1 MQKRGLVT
9 YEPIRIVTS
18 VVDIHIQKS
27 IGLIN
32 NGIKSPPII
41 TKLNFF
47 IIIVDMKYGII
58 SALLMVLIASCN
70 KEVSDPE
77 PQLTVDPMP
86 QFAVSAQKF
95 ESSSRLL
102 KREVSYTNNNPFL
115 KNVRMF
121 AYDNTK
127 RCTEIKIGTIDSSI
141 INPVFNLTQTL
152 TFAYNGSTL
161 VPSSF
166 SSVKTVLP
174 NLVTTFYYKYNDQG
188 RKISDSVRVKN
199 QAGDPADRVIHYVYD
214 DNDKVYATPVLTG
227 FSMENNSLDTLSLLT
242 RGNIERLVSRII
254 KAAGDQIVS
263 YTFSY
268 DQSVSPYNKLNIANS
283 LYFESAALGIGYNVP
298 LETHYMGVTTN
309 NMTSWTTGNY
319 TVTFTYLYTADQ
331 YPVRKQMFLPGDVIP
346 YQVTLFEY

>member
-1 MQKRGLVT
+1 
-9 YEPIRIVTS
+9 
-18 VVDIHIQKS
+18 
-27 IGLIN
+27 
-32 NGIKSPPII
+32 
-41 TKLNFF
+41 
-47 IIIVDMKYGII
+47 MKYAII
-58 SALLMVLIASCN
+58 LTLLLVLMLSCD
-70 KEVSDPE
+70 KGVSDPQ
-77 PQLTVDPMP
+77 PQPTADPMP

-95 ESSSRLL
+95 ESSSKLL
-102 KREVSYTNNNPFL
+102 KREVSYTKNNSLL

-121 AYDNTK
+121 AYDNAR
-127 RCTEIKIGTIDSSI
+127 RCTEIKIGTIDSSVA
-141 INPVFNLTQTL
+141 NPVFNLTQTL
-152 TFAYNGSTL
+152 TFTYDGSVL

-166 SSVKTVLP
+166 SSVKTVFP
-174 NLVTTFYYKYNDQG
+174 NLITTFYYKYNSQG

-199 QAGDPADRVIHYVYD
+199 QTGDPADRVIRYVYD

-242 RGNIERLVSRII
+242 RGNIERLVSRFIR
-254 KAAGDQIVS
+254 ATGDQIIS

-309 NMTSWTTGNY
+309 NMTSWTTGSY

-331 YPVRKQMFLPGDVIP
+331 
-346 YQVTLFEY
+346 

>member
-1 MQKRGLVT
+1 MNNLRINFSSWYTYKAMQHTR
-9 YEPIRIVTS
+9 YA
-18 VVDIHIQKS
+18 
-27 IGLIN
+27 
-32 NGIKSPPII
+32 IKSPPLYQRLI
-41 TKLNFF
+41 FF
-47 IIIVDMKYGII
+47 IIIVAMKYIII
-58 SALLMVLIASCN
+58 SVLLAILMFSCN
-70 KEVSDPE
+70 KEVSDPKPE
-77 PQLTVDPMP
+77 PTVDPMP

-95 ESSSRLL
+95 ESSSKLL
-102 KREVSYTNNNPFL
+102 KREVSYTKNNPLL
-115 KNVRMF
+115 KNVRIF
-121 AYDNTK
+121 AYDNSR

-141 INPVFNLTQTL
+141 ANPVFNLTQTL
-152 TFAYNGSTL
+152 AFTYGGSAL

-166 SSVKTVLP
+166 SSVKTVFP
-174 NLVTTFYYKYNDQG
+174 NLVTTFYYKYNSQG
-188 RKISDSVRVKN
+188 RKLSDSVRVKN
-199 QAGDPADRVIHYVYD
+199 QAGDPADRVVHYVYD
-214 DNDKVYATPVLTG
+214 DNDRVYATPVLTG

-319 TVTFTYLYTADQ
+319 TVTFNYLYTPDQ
-331 YPVRKQMFLPGDVIP
+331 YPVRKEMFLPGDVNP
-346 YQVTLFEY
+346 YQITVFEY

>member
-1 MQKRGLVT
+1 
-9 YEPIRIVTS
+9 
-18 VVDIHIQKS
+18 
-27 IGLIN
+27 
-32 NGIKSPPII
+32 
-41 TKLNFF
+41 
-47 IIIVDMKYGII
+47 MKYGIVP
-58 SALLMVLIASCN
+58 ALLMAFMFSCN
-70 KEVSDPE
+70 KEISDPE
-77 PQLTVDPMP
+77 PQPTVDPMP

-95 ESSSRLL
+95 ESSSKLL
-102 KREVSYTNNNPFL
+102 KREVSYTKNNPLL

-121 AYDNTK
+121 AYDNAK

-141 INPVFNLTQTL
+141 VNPIFNLTQTL
-152 TFAYNGSTL
+152 TFTYDGPNL

-166 SSVKTVLP
+166 SSVRTVFP
-174 NLVTTFYYKYNDQG
+174 NLVTTFYYKYNSQG
-188 RKISDSVRVKN
+188 RKMSDSVRVKN

-242 RGNIERLVSRII
+242 RGNIEKLVSRII
-254 KAAGDQIVS
+254 KAAGDQIVI
-263 YTFSY
+263 YTFTY

-319 TVTFTYLYTADQ
+319 TVSFHYLYTPDQ
-331 YPVRKQMFLPGDVIP
+331 YPVRKEMFLPGDVSP
-346 YQVTLFEY
+346 SQVILFEY